1 MGFEAMTC
9 PRCGANL
16 PYSELTSGRQII
28 QCQVCRACME
38 NPRYGEFKGPEP
50 AVLQFNDAGAC
61 PKDHTQWASDH
72 TQWTGRSDVA
82 EGQVGEDVRRTTVRK
97 VPEVA
102 GYRRT
107 VWPYLTALFASAS
120 VVFASTL
127 ILVGMGLVDVDFG
140 ALFGMIGVDGVDE
153 NMGITYTVA
162 LTAGSMVTMMACN
175 SMPFK
180 VPVFEMV
187 EKEVQ

>member
-1 MGFEAMTC
+1 MEFEAMTC

-16 PYSELTSGRQII
+16 PYAELTSGRQIV

-38 NPRYGEFKGPEP
+38 NPRFGEFKGPEP
-50 AVLQFNDAGAC
+50 AVMHMPFNGAGAS
-61 PKDHTQWASDH
+61 P
-72 TQWTGRSDVA
+72 TGGDSEAFR
-82 EGQVGEDVRRTTVRK
+82 EELRRRREERRKATVRK
-97 VPEVA
+97 VPEVVR
-102 GYRRT
+102 YRRT

-140 ALFGMIGVDGVDE
+140 ALFGMIGMDDVDE
-153 NMGITYTVA
+153 NMGIMYTVA
-162 LTAGSMVTMMACN
+162 LTAGSMVSMMACN
-175 SMPFK
+175 SMPSK
-180 VPVFEMV
+180 IPVVEMV